1 MDILEPFI
9 KFMKGQEKKPSHNL
23 QQRIIQ
29 DFNEN
34 NQQNWQGGAWGV
46 MSYHKLLKCLEV
58 PKTTIRAGHKT

>member
-46 MSYHKLLKCLEV
+46 MSYHKLLKCL
-58 PKTTIRAGHKT
+58 